1 MMKKILKITTI
12 SILSLIILL
21 ILLMTI
27 GIVITNTPQMQRIS
41 YEPVDPAYWPT
52 QEWQI
57 STPEELGM
65 ASAEL
70 LEMVEFYEEQ
80 HLKNEKILIDS
91 ITIVR
96 NGYIVADI
104 YFNPLFPKDTKHM
117 IHSCTKSIMSALIG
131 IAIEEGYIESVD
143 VPVFDIFDDKNI
155 ENTDTRIKTLTLK
168 HLLAMQT
175 GLHSQDS
182 YLYQWKGLFKM
193 QTTDDWTEYVL
204 NLPLEAEPGAR
215 FDYSNMASFLLSAI
229 IKKTTGID
237 TLSFAREHLFDPLEI
252 KDIQWEKSPM
262 GIDIG
267 WARMWLKPHDM
278 ARIGLLYLQKGKW
291 EGQQIIPDRWI
302 EESLTAHSFPKKY
315 RYVYNEKGKVDRMT
329 SGGLWMFTNL
339 ARPFADGYGYQ
350 WWLDKSGMFSA
361 IGGGGQFIIVVP
373 KENLVVVFTSKL
385 SGQDAFF
392 PAKLLK
398 KFILPSIVSIEP
410 LNANKEAQ
418 NRLSSLSNPPRP
430 FFEPKV
436 VPELPEI
443 ARKISGNT
451 YSLDANP
458 WKYDNF
464 KLVFD
469 PEKDYAE
476 FSYTAKENDVVN
488 YRVGLNG
495 VHQITETN
503 NNTYAAVGSWTSS
516 NTFSINYEIIGYTTK
531 DKWNFTFDEDE
542 ILVEEVGVTGKYHYG
557 GRRINNL
564 SCFRIWGTP
573 FRGLLLRI
581 KTTS

>member
-1 MMKKILKITTI
+1 MKKILKITAI
-12 SILSLIILL
+12 SILSFIILL
-21 ILLMTI
+21 LLLMTL
-27 GIVITNTPQMQRIS
+27 GIVITNKPQMEQIS
-41 YEPVDPAYWPT
+41 YERVSPDYWPT
-52 QEWQI
+52 QGWKI
-57 STPEELGM
+57 SIPEEQGM
-65 ASAEL
+65 DSAKL
-70 LEMVEFYEEQ
+70 QEMVEHYEAQ
-80 HLKNEKILIDS
+80 RLKNEKISIDS

-104 YFNPLFPKDTKHM
+104 YLNPLFPKDAKHI

-131 IAIEEGYIESVD
+131 IAIEEGHIEGVD
-143 VPVFDIFDDKNI
+143 VLVLDIFDDKNI
-155 ENTDTRIKTLTLK
+155 ENVDERIKTLTLK
-168 HLLAMQT
+168 HLLAMQA

-182 YLYQWKGLFKM
+182 FLYQWKGLFKM
-193 QTTDDWTEYVL
+193 QTTDDWTEYIL
-204 NLPLEAEPGAR
+204 NLPLEAEPGTR

-229 IKKTTGID
+229 IKKTTGMD
-237 TLSFAREHLFDPLEI
+237 TLSFAQEYLFDALEI
-252 KDIQWEKSPM
+252 KDIKWEKSPQ

-278 ARIGLLYLQKGKW
+278 AKIGLLYLQKGKW
-291 EGQQIIPDRWI
+291 ESQQIIPTQWV

-315 RYVYNEKGKVDRMT
+315 RYVYNEESKIDRMT

-361 IGGGGQFIIVVP
+361 VGFSVQFIMVVP
-373 KENLVVVFTSKL
+373 NENLVLVFTSKL

-398 KFILPSIVSIEP
+398 KFILPSIVSNEP
-410 LNANKEAQ
+410 LPANKEAQ
-418 NRLSSLSNPPRP
+418 NRLSSLSNAPRLTLG
-430 FFEPKV
+430 PKV

-451 YSLDANP
+451 YSLNANP
-458 WKYDNF
+458 WKYDNC

-476 FSYTAKENDVVN
+476 FSYTAKEKDVVN

-495 VHQITETN
+495 VHRLTETN
-503 NNTYAAVGSWTSS
+503 NNTYAAVGSWTSP
-516 NTFSINYEIIGYTTK
+516 NTFSIDCEIIGYSSK
-531 DKWNFTFDEDE
+531 DRWNLTFEEDE
-542 ILVEEVGVTGKYHYG
+542 ILVEEHGATGKYHYG

-564 SCFRIWGTP
+564 KKLP
-573 FRGLLLRI
+573 NLEV
-581 KTTS
+581 

>member
-1 MMKKILKITTI
+1 MKKILKITTI

-21 ILLMTI
+21 LLLMTL
-27 GIVITNTPQMQRIS
+27 GIVITNKPQMQKIS
-41 YEPVDPAYWPT
+41 YEPVNPDYWPT
-52 QEWQI
+52 QEWLT
-57 STPEELGM
+57 STPEEQGM
-65 ASAEL
+65 DSVKL
-70 LEMVEFYEEQ
+70 LEMVEFYGEQ
-80 HLKNEKILIDS
+80 HLKNEKISIDS

-96 NGYIVADI
+96 NGYIVADV
-104 YFNPLFPKDTKHM
+104 YLNPLFPNDTKHM
-117 IHSCTKSIMSALIG
+117 IHSCTKSIMSSLIG
-131 IAIEEGYIESVD
+131 IAIEEGYIGDVD
-143 VPVFDIFDDKNI
+143 VLVLDIFDDKNI
-155 ENTDTRIKTLTLK
+155 DNVDAKTKTLTLK
-168 HLLAMQT
+168 NLLTMQT

-193 QTTDDWTEYVL
+193 QTTDNWTEYIL
-204 NLPLEAEPGAR
+204 NLPFEAEPGNR

-229 IKKTTGID
+229 IQKTTGMD

-278 ARIGLLYLQKGKW
+278 AKIGLLYLQKGRW
-291 EGQQIIPDRWI
+291 ESQQIIPARWV

-315 RYVYNEKGKVDRMT
+315 RYVYNEKSKVDRMV

-350 WWLDKSGMFSA
+350 WWLDKSGKYSA
-361 IGGGGQFIIVVP
+361 VGAGGQFIMVVP
-373 KENLVVVFTSKL
+373 KENLVVVCTSKL
-385 SGQDAFF
+385 SGADSFF
-392 PAKLLK
+392 PAKMLDK
-398 KFILPSIVSIEP
+398 YILQAIVSDESIDANETAQYELSLLSEP
-410 LNANKEAQ
+410 PSQVVK
-418 NRLSSLSNPPRP
+418 PKP
-430 FFEPKV
+430 FQ
-436 VPELPEI
+436 ELPEL
-443 ARKISGNT
+443 AREISGKT

-458 WKYDNF
+458 WKYNNF
-464 KLVFD
+464 KLIFD

-488 YRVGLNG
+488 YRIGLNG
-495 VHQITETN
+495 VHQFTEIN
-503 NNTYAAVGSWTSS
+503 DNTYAAVGSWTFP
-516 NTFSINYEIIGYTTK
+516 NTFSIDCEIIGYSTK

-542 ILVEEVGVTGKYHYG
+542 ILVEEVGVTGKYSYG
-557 GRRINNL
+557 GKRINNL

-581 KTTS
+581 KATS